1 MVNWQILI
9 LTLSITACQPNVQKL
24 ESNESIVES
33 DALAENFLIP
43 PNSTRPGVYWYF
55 MDGNQNRDEMTADL
69 EAMARA
75 GIGKVVF
82 LEVNIGVPR
91 GPVNF
96 MSEEWQDNFV
106 HAVKTTKRLGIE
118 LILGTGPGWAG
129 SGGPWVKPEDSMQHL
144 VAGVTE
150 ISGPKSFKSK
160 LAVPK
165 PPKPNYFAG
174 MSEQWI
180 KVREDWYEDVS
191 VLAFPTPSDDVVI
204 DELDLK
210 TLKETQPYSIWKHIP
225 RYVRSDATYKELKEE
240 SVINQDMIIDLSN
253 LMSAD
258 GTLEWEVPE
267 GNWTIMRFVSRTTGQ
282 TTRPAPT
289 PGHGFETDKF
299 NPESYE
305 KHWNNFQQKLL
316 DRIGPRELSSSWTR
330 IHLDSWEM
338 SSQNWSKSF
347 QEEFINRRGYD
358 PKPFYPAYA
367 GMVVDSLEKT
377 ERFLWDL
384 RKTAQELV
392 IENYV
397 EVIKAKAHEHD
408 MAYSNQPYDMNPAG
422 NLDLGSVA
430 DIPSCEFWDYRNS
443 DLVDSLYSCIEA
455 TSIAHT
461 MGKSE
466 VPVEAFTS
474 VIPNRFHAYPGQMKN
489 QTDWALAFGV
499 TNFIFH
505 TFQHQPLGNE
515 ALPGMSMG
523 PHGSNWH
530 RHQNWWDMLP
540 AYHDYISRSSYL
552 LQQGVTVSDIL
563 YLTPEGV
570 PHIFWPP
577 ADALL
582 GTGLLKDKRGYG
594 FDAVS
599 PRILINRASIKD
611 GQIAFK
617 NASSYKVMIL
627 PKLDTMTPETLE
639 AIIGF
644 VEEGATIIGNPP
656 IKSPSLVN
664 YPDSDAKVVELATE
678 LWGSLDLP
686 VSLTA
691 RKVGKGTVYWG
702 QDIYLKTD
710 DEEEFYPSYVKT
722 ANLLK
727 EIGLSEDFSVGG
739 APIRFT
745 HRKTNDRDIYFVAN
759 TSDSIISVDADFR
772 VSGMT
777 PELWHSETGER
788 RSLPN
793 FIDRGDKTT
802 IPLQFEAHESYF
814 VVFGKDDKGF
824 PSNGKNFQTF
834 NDVKLF
840 DGEWSVSF
848 DPKRGGPENIIFESL
863 VDWKDHTEPGVKH
876 YSGKATYTKTFD
888 VQAEIKPKDNYFIE
902 LGPTYEM
909 ARVTLN
915 GEDLGTVWTSPWR
928 VPTKTALKSKANILK
943 VEVANSWENRLI
955 GDTLAEDKDVRTLKW
970 SSGLLEG
977 KEYKAGR
984 YTFTTYLKAASDFG
998 DIKLEPPK
1006 LQSSGLIGPVKIVK
1020 VDESNQ

>member
-1 MVNWQILI
+1 MKRYLINCYKKTRMVNWQILI

-33 DALAENFLIP
+33 DAIAENFLIP

-160 LAVPK
+160 IAVPK

-204 DELDLK
+204 DQLDLK

-358 PKPFYPAYA
+358 PKPFYPAFAEVAYERGWTGVTEMEKLCPA
-367 GMVVDSLEKT
+367 FSTFLVDELDRGHDSGLFAVKWLFERFPWGSENKAKDLGALIAQFLKEKYTKSVVDLMEAALLLGKGEDLKKSIESHLGSQISKAEITWGGYTPAANFKLELHDGRQVFCKGLHSGQT
-377 ERFLWDL
+377 TVGKKAFEWEFKFFSQLKWLERFAPKFLGHVASEGW
-384 RKTAQELV
+384 
-392 IENYV
+392 
-397 EVIKAKAHEHD
+397 EVKLFEFIADRNDVPPWTHRD
-408 MAYSNQPYDMNPAG
+408 ISQL
-422 NLDLGSVA
+422 LDRLHLLHSM
-430 DIPSCEFWDYRNS
+430 DILE
-443 DLVDSLYSCIEA
+443 
-455 TSIAHT
+455 
-461 MGKSE
+461 
-466 VPVEAFTS
+466 
-474 VIPNRFHAYPGQMKN
+474 
-489 QTDWALAFGV
+489 
-499 TNFIFH
+499 
-505 TFQHQPLGNE
+505 GNE
-515 ALPGMSMG
+515 VV
-523 PHGSNWH
+523 
-530 RHQNWWDMLP
+530 RH
-540 AYHDYISRSSYL
+540 ISENGFSKN
-552 LQQGVTVSDIL
+552 L
-563 YLTPEGV
+563 YFG
-570 PHIFWPP
+570 
-577 ADALL
+577 
-582 GTGLLKDKRGYG
+582 KD
-594 FDAVS
+594 
-599 PRILINRASIKD
+599 
-611 GQIAFK
+611 
-617 NASSYKVMIL
+617 
-627 PKLDTMTPETLE
+627 TW
-639 AIIGF
+639 
-644 VEEGATIIGNPP
+644 
-656 IKSPSLVN
+656 SL
-664 YPDSDAKVVELATE
+664 
-678 LWGSLDLP
+678 
-686 VSLTA
+686 
-691 RKVGKGTVYWG
+691 
-702 QDIYLKTD
+702 LKTD
-710 DEEEFYPSYVKT
+710 ED
-722 ANLLK
+722 
-727 EIGLSEDFSVGG
+727 IGELSQLFEDPKSVGDWG
-739 APIRFT
+739 
-745 HRKTNDRDIYFVAN
+745 KTYLSQMLEIESGFAQLDLAESFIHVDLR
-759 TSDSIISVDADFR
+759 SDNILFSKN
-772 VSGMT
+772 SGQ
-777 PELWHSETGER
+777 
-788 RSLPN
+788 
-793 FIDRGDKTT
+793 K
-802 IPLQFEAHESYF
+802 
-814 VVFGKDDKGF
+814 
-824 PSNGKNFQTF
+824 
-834 NDVKLF
+834 
-840 DGEWSVSF
+840 SF
-848 DPKRGGPENIIFESL
+848 LN
-863 VDWKDHTEPGVKH
+863 GVKVIWN
-876 YSGKATYTKTFD
+876 K
-888 VQAEIKPKDNYFIE
+888 N
-902 LGPTYEM
+902 
-909 ARVTLN
+909 
-915 GEDLGTVWTSPWR
+915 
-928 VPTKTALKSKANILK
+928 
-943 VEVANSWENRLI
+943 LI
-955 GDTLAEDKDVRTLKW
+955 R
-970 SSGLLEG
+970 
-977 KEYKAGR
+977 
-984 YTFTTYLKAASDFG
+984 
-998 DIKLEPPK
+998 IIP
-1006 LQSSGLIGPVKIVK
+1006 
-1020 VDESNQ
+1020 